1 MPYHDKQHLSDLLHL
16 LQQYGLQEAVIC
28 PGSRSAPLTLAF
40 ARQSQIRTSTAVD
53 ERAAAYI
60 ALGKSLASQQATAL
74 ICTSGTALLNFAP
87 AVAEAFY
94 LRIPMLVLSADRPA
108 AWVDQL
114 DGQTIRQDQIL
125 AKHTVFS
132 ATLPERGDTDLD
144 RWHAAR
150 LVQEAWHKA
159 HQLRGPVHL
168 NIPLREPLYEAL
180 PSSNDLPKAL
190 QWQAPLP
197 QTQLPTALRERWL
210 QAKSILLVGGQQA
223 PNAALQAVINQVIKD
238 PRVVLLSEPVNNLQ
252 GGIQQHEAICT
263 TKPAHLQA
271 DLLVSWGEQVVAKQL
286 KIWLRSYPAAEHW
299 RIDADAQLA
308 DPFRQLQLLVG
319 VTPLEFFTSAAELPM
334 GSGDYR
340 LHWKQ
345 AEAAIHHKI
354 QPFFKDLV
362 FGDLYVMAQIAK
374 HLGPNDALQ
383 LGNSTPIR
391 YWQLLPQPAALA
403 WLHANRGTSGIDGV
417 NSTALGFASKVQNAT
432 WLVTGDL
439 SFVYD
444 LNAFSSSDRPSNLK
458 IIVINNGGGD
468 IFRLIDGPSTQP
480 ERETFFATPRTI
492 DLQALAKGWGLTSY
506 LATDALSLQQGLA
519 QLRKSTECC
528 VLEVQTEPL
537 TNQSVYKAY
546 QQLIKSNA

>member
-40 ARQSQIRTSTAVD
+40 ARQSQIHCSTAVD

-74 ICTSGTALLNFAP
+74 VCTSGTALLNFAP

-114 DGQTIRQDQIL
+114 DGQTIRQDQVL

-132 ATLPERGDTDLD
+132 ATLPERGDTELD

-150 LVQEAWHKA
+150 LVQEAWLKA

-180 PSSNDLPKAL
+180 PTGTNLPKAL

-197 QTQLPTALRERWL
+197 QTQLPGALLERWL

-223 PNAALQAVINQVIKD
+223 PNAELQAIINQVTKD

-252 GGIQQHEAICT
+252 GGIQQHEAICA
-263 TKPAHLQA
+263 TKPAHLQP
-271 DLLVSWGEQVVAKQL
+271 DLLISWGEQVVAKQL

-299 RIDADAQLA
+299 RLDADAQLA
-308 DPFRQLQLLVG
+308 DPFRQLQLIVS
-319 VTPLEFFTSAAELPM
+319 VTPHDFFSSVAQLPS
-334 GSGDYR
+334 GSGDYHA
-340 LHWKQ
+340 LWKH
-345 AEAAIHHKI
+345 AETNIHHKI
-354 QPFFKDLV
+354 QTFFKDLP
-362 FGDLYVMAQIAK
+362 FGDLQVMREIAH
-374 HLGPNDALQ
+374 HLGTTDALQ

-391 YWQLLPQPAALA
+391 YWQMLPHSPALA

-417 NSTALGFASKVQNAT
+417 SSTALGFASVVEHPT
-432 WLVTGDL
+432 WLVTGEL

-444 LNAFSSSDRPSNLK
+444 LNAFSSSERPKNLK

-480 ERETFFATPRTI
+480 ERETYFATPRNI
-492 DLQALAKGWGLTSY
+492 DVQALAKGWGLTSY
-506 LATDALSLQQGLA
+506 LATDEVSLQNGL
-519 QLRKSTECC
+519 QSLRNSQESCL
-528 VLEVQTEPL
+528 LEVRTEPSV
-537 TNQSVYKAY
+537 NQNVYKAY